1 MSHKNRRRI
10 LVVLLIVLAFFQF
23 EKKKGERLLTIV
35 FICSLVITIAHAIF
49 PIIFNAQMN
58 SDLET
63 MIKKITEEYWGYE
76 YEIELLKKMKIG
88 TTAFFPLIF
97 QVVFLIAYIICS
109 KAVKGEKVVSV
120 KVNACKPQEQ
130 FEDILSFEYSVI
142 ELLKEYKKLHEENII
157 TDAEYMEKRV
167 KIMNS
172 ANEKV
177 KRLSGVMSK
186 ASFDDVVKAE
196 KTVVQVLR
204 EYKKLAESQII
215 SDADYIAKKV
225 ALLSCVIN

>member
-1 MSHKNRRRI
+1 MTKR
-10 LVVLLIVLAFFQF
+10 
-23 EKKKGERLLTIV
+23 KG
-35 FICSLVITIAHAIF
+35 
-49 PIIFNAQMN
+49 
-58 SDLET
+58 
-63 MIKKITEEYWGYE
+63 
-76 YEIELLKKMKIG
+76 
-88 TTAFFPLIF
+88 
-97 QVVFLIAYIICS
+97 
-109 KAVKGEKVVSV
+109 
-120 KVNACKPQEQ
+120 KPQEQ
-130 FEDILSFEYSVI
+130 FEDVLSFELSVI
-142 ELLKEYKKLHEENII
+142 ELFKEYKKLHEENII

-225 ALLSCVIN
+225 VLLSCVIN